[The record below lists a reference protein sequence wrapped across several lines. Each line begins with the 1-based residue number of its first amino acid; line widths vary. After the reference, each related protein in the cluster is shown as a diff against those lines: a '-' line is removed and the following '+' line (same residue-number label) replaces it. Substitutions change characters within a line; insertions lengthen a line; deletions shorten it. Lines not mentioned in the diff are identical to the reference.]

1 MAVFKFRLSSVLRF
15 RERKR
20 EDRRLE
26 LRALEQAKQH
36 IVSEIDRLERSLVRQ
51 RTDMDKRQGKFVAV
65 AEMRL
70 AGDFAQKV
78 TDRIR
83 ERRGVLAVVE
93 QKAAAKREEL
103 LEANRDVKS
112 LEQLRERRRE
122 RHRVEEAREE
132 QKLSDEVGQRRG
144 VAEMG
149 KKIPSGGQFFS

>member
-1 MAVFKFRLSSVLRF
+1 VALFRFRLSSVLRF

-20 EDRRLE
+20 EDKRLE
-26 LRALEQAKQH
+26 LRALEQAKEQ
-36 IVSEIDRLERSLVRQ
+36 IVSEIERLDQSLLRQ
-51 RTDMDKRQGKFVAV
+51 RTEMDKQRGKFIAV
-65 AEMRL
+65 ADLRL
-70 AGDFAQKV
+70 AADFAQKV

-83 ERRGVLAVVE
+83 ERRGVLAIVE

-132 QKLSDEVGQRRG
+132 QKLTDEVGQRIV

-149 KKIPSGGQFFS
+149 KKVPAGE

>member
-1 MAVFKFRLSSVLRF
+1 MAAFKFRLSSVLRF

-36 IVSEIDRLERSLVRQ
+36 IVSEIERLEQSLVRQ
-51 RTDMDKRQGKFVAV
+51 RTEIDKQRGKFVAV
-65 AEMRL
+65 EEMRL
-70 AGDFAQKV
+70 AADFAQKV

-83 ERRGVLAVVE
+83 ERRGVLAIVAE
-93 QKAAAKREEL
+93 KAAAKRAEL
-103 LEANRDVKS
+103 LETNRDVKS

-132 QKLSDEVGQRRG
+132 QKLTDEVGQRRG
-144 VAEMG
+144 VVEMG
-149 KKIPSGGQFFS
+149 KKIPSGE

>member
-1 MAVFKFRLSSVLRF
+1 MAAFRFRLSSVLRF

-36 IVSEIDRLERSLVRQ
+36 IVSEIERLEQSLVRQ
-51 RTDMDKRQGKFVAV
+51 RTEIDKQRGKFVAV
-65 AEMRL
+65 EEMRL
-70 AGDFAQKV
+70 AADFAQKV

-83 ERRGVLAVVE
+83 ERRGVLAIVAE
-93 QKAAAKREEL
+93 KAAAKRAEL
-103 LEANRDVKS
+103 LEINRDVKS

-132 QKLSDEVGQRRG
+132 QKLTDEVGQRRS

-149 KKIPSGGQFFS
+149 KKIPSGE

>member
-1 MAVFKFRLSSVLRF
+1 MVFKFRLASVLRF

-26 LRALEQAKQH
+26 LRALEQAKENL
-36 IVSEIDRLERSLVRQ
+36 VSDIERLEQSLVRQ
-51 RTDMDKRQGKFVAV
+51 RNEMEARQGKFVSV

-70 AGDFAQKV
+70 AADFVQRV

-83 ERRGVLAVVE
+83 ERKSVLAIVE
-93 QKAAAKREEL
+93 AKAAAKRDEL

-122 RHRVEEAREE
+122 KHRVEEAREE
-132 QKLSDEVGQRRG
+132 QKLTDEVGQRTALAGGKRKNFPP
-144 VAEMG
+144 AE
-149 KKIPSGGQFFS
+149 

>member
-1 MAVFKFRLSSVLRF
+1 MAAFRFRLSSVLRF

-36 IVSEIDRLERSLVRQ
+36 IVSEIERLEQSLVRQ
-51 RTDMDKRQGKFVAV
+51 RTEIDKQRGKFVAV
-65 AEMRL
+65 EEMRL
-70 AGDFAQKV
+70 AADFAQKV

-83 ERRGVLAVVE
+83 ERRGVLAIVAE
-93 QKAAAKREEL
+93 KAAAKRAEL
-103 LEANRDVKS
+103 LETNRDVKS

-132 QKLSDEVGQRRG
+132 QKLTDEVGQRRS

-149 KKIPSGGQFFS
+149 KKIPSGE

>member
-1 MAVFKFRLSSVLRF
+1 
-15 RERKR
+15 
-20 EDRRLE
+20 
-26 LRALEQAKQH
+26 
-36 IVSEIDRLERSLVRQ
+36 
-51 RTDMDKRQGKFVAV
+51 MDKQRGKFVAV

-70 AGDFAQKV
+70 AADFAQKV

-83 ERRGVLAVVE
+83 ERRGVLAIVE

-122 RHRVEEAREE
+122 RHRIEEAREE
-132 QKLSDEVGQRRG
+132 QKLTDEVGQRKG

-149 KKIPSGGQFFS
+149 KKIPSGE

>member
-1 MAVFKFRLSSVLRF
+1 MAVFRFRLNSVLRY

-20 EDRRLE
+20 EDKRLE
-26 LRALEQAKQH
+26 LRTLEQAKENLL
-36 IVSEIDRLERSLVRQ
+36 SEIERLERSLARQ
-51 RTDMDKRQGKFVAV
+51 REEMDGQRGKFVAV

-70 AGDFAQKV
+70 AADFVQRV

-83 ERRGVLAVVE
+83 ERRSVLAIVE
-93 QKAAAKREEL
+93 QRAAEKRAEL

-132 QKLSDEVGQRRG
+132 QKLTDEVGQRK
-144 VAEMG
+144 VF
-149 KKIPSGGQFFS
+149 SGGKGKNFPHGES

>member
-1 MAVFKFRLSSVLRF
+1 MAAFKFRLSSVLRF

-20 EDRRLE
+20 EDKRLE
-26 LRALEQAKQH
+26 LRALEQAKEH
-36 IVSEIDRLERSLVRQ
+36 IVSEIDRLERSLDRQ
-51 RTDMDKRQGKFVAV
+51 RMEMDGQRGKFVSV
-65 AEMRL
+65 AELRL
-70 AGDFAQKV
+70 AADFVQKV

-83 ERRGVLAVVE
+83 ERRGVLAIVE
-93 QKAAAKREEL
+93 EKAAVKREEL

-132 QKLSDEVGQRRG
+132 QKLTDEVGQRKF

-149 KKIPSGGQFFS
+149 KKIPSWE

>member
-1 MAVFKFRLSSVLRF
+1 MAAFKFRLSSVLRF

-20 EDRRLE
+20 EDKRLE

-36 IVSEIDRLERSLVRQ
+36 IVSEIDRLEQSLVRQ
-51 RTDMDKRQGKFVAV
+51 RTEMDKQRGKFVAV

-70 AGDFAQKV
+70 AADFAQKV

-83 ERRGVLAVVE
+83 ERRGVLAIVE

-122 RHRVEEAREE
+122 RHRIEEAREE
-132 QKLSDEVGQRRG
+132 QKLTDEVGQRKG

-149 KKIPSGGQFFS
+149 KKIPSGE

>member
-1 MAVFKFRLSSVLRF
+1 VALFRFRLSSVLRF

-36 IVSEIDRLERSLVRQ
+36 IVSEIERLEQSLVRQ
-51 RTDMDKRQGKFVAV
+51 RTEIDKQRGKFVAV
-65 AEMRL
+65 EEMRL
-70 AGDFAQKV
+70 AADFAQKV

-83 ERRGVLAVVE
+83 ERRGVLAIVAE
-93 QKAAAKREEL
+93 KAAAKRAEL
-103 LEANRDVKS
+103 LETNRDVKS

-132 QKLSDEVGQRRG
+132 QKLTDEVGQRRS

-149 KKIPSGGQFFS
+149 KKIPSRE

>member
-1 MAVFKFRLSSVLRF
+1 MAAFKFRLSSVLRF

-20 EDRRLE
+20 DEQRLE

-36 IVSEIDRLERSLVRQ
+36 IVSEIDRLEQSLVRQ
-51 RTDMDKRQGKFVAV
+51 RTEMDKQRGKFVAV

-70 AGDFAQKV
+70 AADFAQKV

-83 ERRGVLAVVE
+83 ERRGVLAIVE

-122 RHRVEEAREE
+122 RHRIEEAREE
-132 QKLSDEVGQRRG
+132 QKLTDEVGQRKG

-149 KKIPSGGQFFS
+149 KKIPSGE